1 MNGTVSKRERG
12 LTDRGQVPAT
22 DKTRAM
28 FALNRPRR
36 TRAKPSLLSGR
47 WPSPIT
53 PIGQLVSLRPHW
65 RVWLGSRWSSS
76 RAMHKRPP
84 YTSNTLQ
91 ISFDF
96 TGSSISLAAGTN
108 ITPNVTNFS
117 MKYPAPP
124 VDFGGFPLGSTSFT
138 LTSLAI
144 GTDAQGNIVT
154 WDVVGDQ
161 FAFYPETPTGNQ
173 NAFSCEYK
181 TAFAPT
187 GGSGSLVADQDLGVC
202 PFATISEAANGLWP
216 VQQIA
221 QTPGHHSGAE

>member
-1 MNGTVSKRERG
+1 
-12 LTDRGQVPAT
+12 
-22 DKTRAM
+22 
-28 FALNRPRR
+28 
-36 TRAKPSLLSGR
+36 
-47 WPSPIT
+47 
-53 PIGQLVSLRPHW
+53 
-65 RVWLGSRWSSS
+65 
-76 RAMHKRPP
+76 MHKRPP

-187 GGSGSLVADQDLGVC
+187 GGSGSLVADQDLGFC

-221 QTPGHHSGAE
+221 QPPATTPEPNSIALLILEFISLIVLPYWRKLLCRSIKNRSKETLGWASHSEHIATNEPWVDNRQLDFGHLSYPAR